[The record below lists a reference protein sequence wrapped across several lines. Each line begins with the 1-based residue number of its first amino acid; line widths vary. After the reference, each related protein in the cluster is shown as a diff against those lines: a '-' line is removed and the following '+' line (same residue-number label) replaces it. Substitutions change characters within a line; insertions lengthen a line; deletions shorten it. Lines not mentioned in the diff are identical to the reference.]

1 MIVES
6 LTEKGSGQIN
16 EDSYFVKPNY
26 FGVFDGATGLV
37 KYADS
42 SGNTGALLASRTA
55 KEVFENNQNK
65 PLLSSFKEANVKIRE
80 LEKNAGIDLNNKTC
94 LWSTSASVVRIEGNS
109 VEYLAI
115 GDSPIVIIDKD
126 NKLNTYFIDHDLES
140 MILWDKMVKEGIVDK
155 RADKR
160 MQDQLSRTRLRSNVT
175 YGFLNGEKEALNFVK
190 TANYPKENIKEILL
204 FTDGMLI
211 PNERPGQP
219 EDFNKIVELFEQ
231 DELRNVKNY
240 VRNME
245 DSDPDCNKY
254 LRFKQH
260 DDLTAIAITF

>member
-1 MIVES
+1 MKVDS

-26 FGVFDGATGLV
+26 FGVFDGATGIT
-37 KYADS
+37 KYTDS
-42 SGNTGALLASRTA
+42 DGNTGAFLASKTA
-55 KEVFENNQNK
+55 KEVFENNQDK
-65 PLLSSFKEANVKIRE
+65 PLLSSFEEANVKIRE
-80 LEKNAGIDLNNKTC
+80 LEINAGVDLENKAC
-94 LWSTSASVVRIEGNS
+94 LWSTSVSVVRISDNS

-115 GDSPIVIIDKD
+115 GDSPIMIIDKD

-140 MILWDKMVKEGIVDK
+140 MILWYKMVKEGIVDK

-175 YGFLNGEKEALNFVK
+175 YGFLNGEKKAINFVK
-190 TANYPKENIKEILL
+190 TAIFPKEKIRHILL

-231 DELRNVKNY
+231 DELENVKSY

-245 DSDPDCNKY
+245 NSDPNCNKY
-254 LRFKQH
+254 LRFKQY

>member
-1 MIVES
+1 MKVES
-6 LTEKGSGQIN
+6 LTEKGNGQIN
-16 EDSYFVKPNY
+16 EDSCFVKPNY
-26 FGVFDGATGLV
+26 FGVFDGATGLI
-37 KYADS
+37 KYLDS
-42 SGNTGALLASRTA
+42 NGNTGAKLASKIA

-80 LEKNAGIDLNNKTC
+80 LEKNAGVDLSNKAC
-94 LWSTSASVVRIEGNS
+94 LWSTSASVVRIDDNS

-115 GDSPIVIIDKD
+115 GDSPIIIVDKE
-126 NKLNTYFIDHDLES
+126 NKLDTYFIDHDLES
-140 MILWDKMVKEGIVDK
+140 MILWKKMVCEGVKEI
-155 RADKR
+155 RTDKR
-160 MQDQLSRTRLRSNVT
+160 MQDQQLITRQRSNVT

-190 TANYPKENIKEILL
+190 TAVYPKENIKEILL

-231 DELRNVKNY
+231 DGLENVKNY
-240 VRNME
+240 VRNLE
-245 DSDPDCNKY
+245 NSDPECVKY
-254 LRFKQH
+254 LRFKRH

>member
-1 MIVES
+1 MKVQY
-6 LTEKGSGQIN
+6 LTEKGSGIIN

-26 FGVFDGATGLV
+26 FGIFDGATGLT
-37 KYADS
+37 KYFDS
-42 SGNTGALLASRTA
+42 NGNTGAKLASITA

-65 PLLSSFKEANVKIRE
+65 PLISSFEEANIRIRG
-80 LEKNAGIDLNNKTC
+80 LEKNAGIDLNNKAC
-94 LWSTSASVVRIEGNS
+94 LWSTSASVVRINDNYI
-109 VEYLAI
+109 EYLAI
-115 GDSPIVIIDKD
+115 GDSPIVLVDKD

-140 MILWDKMVKEGIVDK
+140 MILWDKMIKEGIVNK

-190 TANYPKENIKEILL
+190 TANFPKENIKEILL

-211 PNERPGQP
+211 PKEKPGEP
-219 EDFNKIVELFEQ
+219 EDFNKIVGLFE
-231 DELRNVKNY
+231 EGGLENVKSY
-240 VRNME
+240 VRNLE
-245 DSDPDCNKY
+245 NFDPNCNKY

-260 DDLTAIAITF
+260 DDLTAIAITL

>member
-1 MIVES
+1 VIV
-6 LTEKGSGQIN
+6 
-16 EDSYFVKPNY
+16 
-26 FGVFDGATGLV
+26 
-37 KYADS
+37 
-42 SGNTGALLASRTA
+42 
-55 KEVFENNQNK
+55 
-65 PLLSSFKEANVKIRE
+65 
-80 LEKNAGIDLNNKTC
+80 
-94 LWSTSASVVRIEGNS
+94 
-109 VEYLAI
+109 
-115 GDSPIVIIDKD
+115 DKD
-126 NKLNTYFIDHDLES
+126 NRLNTYFIDHDLES
-140 MILWDKMVKEGIVDK
+140 MILWDKMVKEGIDDK

-190 TANYPKENIKEILL
+190 TARYSKDNIKEILL

-231 DELRNVKNY
+231 DGLKNVKGY

-245 DSDPDCNKY
+245 NSDPNCNKY
-254 LRFKQH
+254 LRSKQY

>member
-1 MIVES
+1 MKVKS

-26 FGVFDGATGLV
+26 FGVFDGATGLT
-37 KYADS
+37 KYMDS
-42 SGNTGALLASRTA
+42 DGNTGALLASKTA
-55 KEVFENNQNK
+55 KEVFEKNQNK

-80 LEKNAGIDLNNKTC
+80 LEKNAGVDLSNKAC
-94 LWSTSASVVRIEGNS
+94 LWSTSASVVRINDNS

-115 GDSPIVIIDKD
+115 GDSPIIIVNKD
-126 NKLNTYFIDHDLES
+126 NKLDVYFIDHDLES

-160 MQDQLSRTRLRSNVT
+160 MQAQLSRTRLRSNVT
-175 YGFLNGEKEALNFVK
+175 YGFLNGENEALNFVK
-190 TANYPKENIKEILL
+190 TANYPKENIREILL

-211 PNERPGQP
+211 PNEGPGQP

-231 DELRNVKNY
+231 GGLKNVKSY
-240 VRNME
+240 VRNLE
-245 DSDPDCNKY
+245 NSDPNCNKY

-260 DDLTAIAITF
+260 DDLTATAITF